1 MVKNWL
7 SVGFTSICGWRQIWQ
22 KSGFQEILPE
32 MRPFPLHFLGLWVS
46 TFGLIFTFH
55 FHVTQKQLMRFLIN
69 YVVFKY
75 VPANIFNFYEIFLT
89 GAFLFASW
97 YSWRW
102 WINRHLKCVKENL
115 KTRLNEVTRQFIQT
129 IIAVSC
135 WDKCWT
141 NFGVYWL
148 IYACLCGVEK
158 GERYYY
164 KWSTHDPIC
173 N

>member
-1 MVKNWL
+1 
-7 SVGFTSICGWRQIWQ
+7 
-22 KSGFQEILPE
+22 
-32 MRPFPLHFLGLWVS
+32 MRPFPLHFLSLWVS

-55 FHVTQKQLMRFLIN
+55 FHVTQKQLIRFLMN

-75 VPANIFNFYEIFLT
+75 VLPANIFNFYEIFLT

-129 IIAVSC
+129 VIAVSC

-148 IYACLCGVEK
+148 IYASVGQTWAISLFF
-158 GERYYY
+158 
-164 KWSTHDPIC
+164 TPIQIP
-173 N
+173 NISKEALTIPNTNTNFLKKP